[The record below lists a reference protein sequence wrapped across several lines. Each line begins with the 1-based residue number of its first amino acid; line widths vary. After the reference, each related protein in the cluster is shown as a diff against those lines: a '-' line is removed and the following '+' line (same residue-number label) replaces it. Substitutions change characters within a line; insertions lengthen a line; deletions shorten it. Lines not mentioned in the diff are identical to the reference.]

1 MGGLAVKKALVLLM
15 SVVLIIGIFVGCSG
29 DTESAQSS
37 QSDTSS
43 ALDTVL
49 SVDDVSFLDKNG
61 DSVYRIVRPEGDAE
75 ATTVAQL
82 VYKQMKLV
90 LGVKIRNISDA
101 EDGADQYEILLGNCN
116 RPEVEVAKR
125 YLEQKTGGRYE
136 DYIICTVGKKI
147 VIYSQSPKSLETAA
161 GYFAGNLLKLQG
173 IKGGIE
179 YIYKAEGEFEDITV
193 NGVPIGRYTVIRQHY
208 NASYLTELELNALI
222 DDAFSR
228 SGYKLQLMHDKY
240 TELSQYE
247 IIVGNC
253 DREGVEKITDC
264 DEYRITV
271 KGDKIYLNGGSAH
284 ATALAVAEFKKLF
297 KGNITD
303 SISTLGSYD
312 QTMAGYDKSVTLY
325 KTFEENFDGTEI
337 NTNIWRNGEPTW
349 CVAGLNGKLQRRS
362 SDPNDVYVKDGSFYI
377 CAREDDE
384 NYYGGIIQTYATYKY
399 GYIEM
404 SSKIPHGTGFWTAL
418 YLCTDDLYSAIDPS
432 LPQLAGPEYDV
443 MECFGNSEH
452 YQANIHSW
460 PAAGGEI
467 KGWEHISLDGPVY
480 GNDKRYHSVDAGVPL
495 GYDFHTYGMMWD
507 DERVTFTCDAD
518 PFFSYDT
525 TLNEQ
530 DIETNNHSVWI
541 RIAMNVGSAT
551 NPEPGITDSIEDWQN
566 TNKFQ
571 VDWIN
576 VYQKNDGKCM
586 WNGKILH

>member
-1 MGGLAVKKALVLLM
+1 MKKAMALFIGAMLV
-15 SVVLIIGIFVGCSG
+15 IGIFAGCSG
-29 DTESAQSS
+29 ETETGQSS
-37 QSDTSS
+37 QFDTSG
-43 ALDTVL
+43 ATDTLL
-49 SVDDVSFLDKNG
+49 SIEDVGFLDENG
-61 DSVYRIVRPEGDAE
+61 DSVYRIVRPKDDSDAT
-75 ATTVAQL
+75 AVAQL
-82 VYKQMKLV
+82 VYKQMKSL

-101 EDGADQYEILLGNCN
+101 EDGADQYEILVGNCN

-125 YLEQKTGGRYE
+125 YLEQKTGGRYA

-147 VIYSQSPKSLETAA
+147 VIYSQSQKSLQAA
-161 GYFAGNLLKLQG
+161 ADYFAVNLLNPEG

-179 YIYKAEGEFEDITV
+179 YIHKVEGEFEDITV
-193 NGVPIGRYTVIRQHY
+193 NQAPIGRYTIIRQHY

-222 DDAFSR
+222 DDVFSR
-228 SGYKLQLMHDKY
+228 SGYKLQLKHDKY
-240 TELSQYE
+240 TEPSQYE

-253 DREGVEKITDC
+253 DREGVEKITNS

-271 KGDKIYLNGGSAH
+271 KGDKVYLNGGSAH
-284 ATALAVAEFKKLF
+284 ATAMAVTEFKKLF

-303 SISTLGSYD
+303 SISKSGSYD

-337 NTNIWRNGEPTW
+337 NTDIWKNGDPTAW
-349 CVAGLNGKLQRRS
+349 DTGLNGKQQLRS
-362 SDPNDVYVKDGSFYI
+362 TDPNDVYVKDGSFYI